1 MFKARTILKDIKGFQ
16 READVWH
23 RLLVSNSDR
32 IGTEGVEFLSR
43 ELFIDGEPSGFSA
56 GYALDRLFICAVRLR
71 DLEHMALSFWPDRDF
86 HATRPGGANGQR
98 KNWDE
103 FQLFIRDFAS
113 REINY
118 RLIHKEYLE
127 HALGEDEVTSPPD
140 RLTVID
146 TMAALRRFVGK
157 ASLVGGEF
165 AGLYALLQDPWRDLV
180 EASIGQLSREDR
192 KRLRESARRYLSR
205 HGLFPWLV
213 GEHYGDGMVSALL
226 ELAFGFARLT
236 RRGDRIQM
244 DTDLEKILSHFDA
257 DDELKNEVAS
267 VVGRLSDV
275 VRQIGSLDHLYD
287 SLVDEGGQWGR
298 DSMVGSSGRINVIP
312 VREGAAGQCQEILVA
327 IARGGKRRH
336 VGLKDV
342 LRQVRAHLVRCGDSR
357 CPPNGPTRAVIL
369 ITDTW
374 DPGIIFE
381 SMEDF
386 RAHGSSAVPKMF
398 AGILVNGPQVTPQ
411 ALF

>member
-1 MFKARTILKDIKGFQ
+1 MFKAREIFKDIQGLQ
-16 READVWH
+16 READVWC
-23 RLLVSNSDR
+23 RILVSNSDR
-32 IGTEGVEFLSR
+32 LGTPAVDFLSR
-43 ELFIDGEPSGFSA
+43 ELFVDDEPSGFSV
-56 GYALDRLFICAVRLR
+56 GYALDRVLVCAVRLR
-71 DLEHMALSFWPDRDF
+71 DLEHMARSFWPHRDSL
-86 HATRPGGANGQR
+86 AAMPDESNGPFQS
-98 KNWDE
+98 WAELQE
-103 FQLFIRDFAS
+103 FVRGFAS
-113 REINY
+113 TEVKY
-118 RLIHKEYLE
+118 RLIHREYLE
-127 HALGEDEVTSPPD
+127 HAAGKDEVVSPPD

-146 TMAALRRFVGK
+146 AMAALRRFVGK
-157 ASLVGGEF
+157 ASLVGGDF
-165 AGLYALLQDPWRDLV
+165 AGLYALLQDPWRDLL
-180 EASIGQLSREDR
+180 EGPIAQFSDEDL
-192 KRLRESARRYLSR
+192 KRLRDSLKRYLSR

-226 ELAFGFARLT
+226 ELAFGLARLT
-236 RRGDRIQM
+236 RRGDGMQL
-244 DTDLEKILSHFDA
+244 DTDLEEILSDFDA

-267 VVGRLSDV
+267 IVGRLSDV

-287 SLVDEGGQWGR
+287 SLVDEGGQWGH

-357 CPPNGPTRAVIL
+357 CPPNGPTHAVIL

-374 DPGIIFE
+374 DPGIISE

-398 AGILVNGPQVTPQ
+398 VGILVNGPQVTPQ
-411 ALF
+411 ALV